1 MVSSSLKRLLLS
13 SILILPCS
21 CAYISATSNARETA
35 LYRLVATNIEMMKPY
50 IVAVSIMWACLEIG
64 FFVYF
69 SSVRQ
74 RLQQTTQPNKPLT
87 LSERTSLF
95 WNCVQ
100 TIVDLPSW
108 AEGWFYYKRDHSH
121 PAFKEIKRENLALW

>member
-1 MVSSSLKRLLLS
+1 MISSSLKRLLLS

-21 CAYISATSNARETA
+21 CAYISAKSNGRETS
-35 LYRLVATNIEMMKPY
+35 LYKFISTNIDIMKPY
-50 IVAVSIMWACLEIG
+50 IIAVSIMWACLEMG

-69 SSVRQ
+69 TNVRD
-74 RLQQTTQPNKPLT
+74 RLQQTTKPKKPLN

-108 AEGWFYYKRDHSH
+108 AEGWFYYKKDHSH
-121 PAFKEIKRENLALW
+121 PTFSEIKRENLALW